1 VCGPFV
7 AAFWRISRLPLALTT
22 LALDSVL
29 ELPAV
34 RVFTLQDDAKTFLE
48 EGSLRVIVSE
58 FEGKEVH
65 ILHVKEF
72 KLSLVSE
79 LVSCIRRSS

>member
-1 VCGPFV
+1 MV
-7 AAFWRISRLPLALTT
+7 PLM
-22 LALDSVL
+22 DRVL

-34 RVFTLQDDAKTFLE
+34 RVFTLHDDTKEFLE
-48 EGSLRVIVSE
+48 EGSLRVIVTE

-72 KLSLVSE
+72 KLSLVRLWCSHCN
-79 LVSCIRRSS
+79 LTSVLLFVCRTSACRA